1 LVFITIYFIPIIPT
15 MAIIMNDDITL
26 NTDTPTTEKEFEQ
39 SALHYH
45 EFPRPGKI
53 SVTPIKQLANQRDL
67 ALAYSPGV
75 AIPCLEIQRDPAL
88 AAKYTARSN
97 LVGVITNGTAVL
109 GLGNIGPLASKPVME
124 GKGVLFKKFAGIDVF
139 DIEIAQND
147 PDKFIEAVASLEPT
161 FGGINLED
169 IKAPECFKIE
179 RELRERMNI
188 PVFHD
193 DQHGTSII
201 VAAAMLN
208 ALLITGKKIEDIKV
222 VCSGAGAAAISC
234 LDIICALG
242 VDKNNIFVS
251 DSRGII
257 TTSRENLDET
267 KQRYARDTTATTIEE
282 VMDDVDMFLGLSMP
296 GTLTEDMVRRMAKDP
311 IVFALA
317 NPTPEI
323 MPEVAHAV
331 RPDVIMA
338 TGRSDYPNQV
348 NNALCFPYIFRGALD
363 VGATAVNEEMKIAC
377 VKAIAAMAHVEATP
391 MNNVKNVESTPSFGR
406 DYLIPGP
413 LEPNLIIEIASAV
426 AEAAM
431 DSGVATLPI
440 ADMKAYR
447 QRLSEFVYNSA
458 FVMKPIF
465 ARAKADPKRIVY
477 CEGED
482 RNVLL
487 AVQVVVDEQLAH
499 PILVGRPAIIEK
511 NIERLAL
518 RLKDGENITI
528 INQDDDPRYKDYWQ
542 GYYEKNKRNGVSI
555 ELARRDVRRKTSL
568 IGALLV
574 ENGDADGMICG
585 TFSYYHLHLKY
596 VSRVIDKKE
605 GVSDFYAMNAVLM
618 QDRNIFIADTY
629 IHEDPTAEQ
638 LAEMTVLAA
647 DQLRR
652 FNITPRVALVS
663 HSNFGTS
670 DRESAV
676 KMRKVYELLTEMNVD
691 FDFDGE
697 MQGDAALDEHIR
709 ANDLPS
715 SNLKGSANLL
725 ILPTLDSANIA
736 FNLLKTATGSAS
748 IGPILLGAS
757 KPVHILTPSA
767 TARRVVNMTALAV
780 TEAQDLINERK

>member
-1 LVFITIYFIPIIPT
+1 MT
-15 MAIIMNDDITL
+15 DDTNL
-26 NTDTPTTEKEFEQ
+26 NTDDHNTDKEQFERA
-39 SALHYH
+39 ALHYH
-45 EFPRPGKI
+45 SHPRPGKI

-75 AIPCLEIQRDPAL
+75 AVPCLEIQKDPTL

-139 DIEIAQND
+139 DLEIAQND
-147 PDKFIEAVASLEPT
+147 PDKFIEAVAALEPT

-179 RELRERMNI
+179 RELRKRMNI

-208 ALLITGKKIEDIKV
+208 ALLLTGKKIEDLKV
-222 VCSGAGAAAISC
+222 ICSGAGAAAISC
-234 LDIICALG
+234 LNLICALG
-242 VDKNNIFVS
+242 VNKNHIYVS

-257 TTSRENLDET
+257 TTSRENLDES
-267 KQRYARDTTATTIEE
+267 KQLYARDTTATTIDELI
-282 VMDDVDMFLGLSMP
+282 DDVDMFLGLSMP
-296 GTLTEDMVRRMAKDP
+296 GTLTADMVRRMAKDP
-311 IVFALA
+311 IIFALA

-323 MPEVAHAV
+323 MPELAHAV

-363 VGATAVNEEMKIAC
+363 VGATTVNEEMKIAC
-377 VKAIAAMAHVEATP
+377 VRAIAAMAHVEATP
-391 MNNVKNVESTPSFGR
+391 MSNVKNVESTPSFGR

-426 AEAAM
+426 AQAAM
-431 DSGVATLPI
+431 DTGVATLPI
-440 ADMKAYR
+440 DDLKAYR

-465 ARAKADPKRIVY
+465 ARAKLDPKRIVY

-482 RNVLL
+482 NNILL
-487 AVQVVVDEQLAH
+487 AVQVVVDEGLAQ
-499 PILVGRPAIIEK
+499 PILVGRPSVIKANIEK
-511 NIERLAL
+511 LSL
-518 RLKDGENITI
+518 RLQDGVNITI
-528 INQDDDPRYKDYWQ
+528 INIDDDPRYKDYWK

-555 ELARRDVRRKTSL
+555 ELARRDTRRKTSL
-568 IGALLV
+568 IGSLLV

-585 TFSYYHLHLKY
+585 TFSHYHLHLKY
-596 VSRVIDKKE
+596 VQNVIGKKK

-647 DQLRR
+647 EQLRR
-652 FNITPRVALVS
+652 FSITPRVALVS

-670 DRESAV
+670 DRASAV
-676 KMRKVYELLTEMNVD
+676 KMRKVHQLLTDMNVD

-697 MQGDAALDEHIR
+697 MQGDAALDVHIR

-715 SNLKGSANLL
+715 STLKGSANLL
-725 ILPTLDSANIA
+725 ILPTLDAANIA
-736 FNLLKTATGSAS
+736 FNLLKTATDSAS
-748 IGPILLGAS
+748 IGPILLGAN

-780 TEAQDLINERK
+780 TEAQDLENEAAAANVEM